1 MTSISRYFDK
11 NLTISTSLQALQ
23 MKGLWWDIDSSLCWP
38 KWNSV
43 KPQFKISQ
51 RTNMDSL
58 SIYEL
63 LFHLVSWTLATES
76 SWALDWCTWSTH
88 ASNVFKSQQN
98 PTKQNYQKQ
107 TKYTF
112 TESRRLN
119 QAIMNQKTSEI
130 SNGQSALSY
139 ASKVIP
145 KVHSSYFKFFSEK
158 DKIMAIPYFHS
169 IFSSDCQQ
177 S

>member
-1 MTSISRYFDK
+1 LTSISKYFDK

-88 ASNVFKSQQN
+88 ASNVFQVSTKPHKAELPKTNKIYLHRVQTTKPGNHEPKDVRNLQWAICPIICIKSHS
-98 PTKQNYQKQ
+98 
-107 TKYTF
+107 
-112 TESRRLN
+112 ES
-119 QAIMNQKTSEI
+119 S
-130 SNGQSALSY
+130 
-139 ASKVIP
+139 
-145 KVHSSYFKFFSEK
+145 FKLF
-158 DKIMAIPYFHS
+158 
-169 IFSSDCQQ
+169 
-177 S
+177 

>member
-1 MTSISRYFDK
+1 
-11 NLTISTSLQALQ
+11 
-23 MKGLWWDIDSSLCWP
+23 
-38 KWNSV
+38 
-43 KPQFKISQ
+43 
-51 RTNMDSL
+51 MDSL

-76 SWALDWCTWSTH
+76 SWALDSGEWCTWSTH

-98 PTKQNYQKQ
+98 PTEQNYQKQ

-112 TESRRLN
+112 TASRRLN

-130 SNGQSALSY
+130 SNGQSALSH
-139 ASKVIP
+139 ASIVIP
-145 KVHSSYFKFFSEK
+145 QVHSSYFKLFSKK

-169 IFSSDCQQ
+169 IFSSDCQHSYGDSLLVELVSASKPKSNESWPACSFPVQ
-177 S
+177 EKI

>member
-1 MTSISRYFDK
+1 MSYYF
-11 NLTISTSLQALQ
+11 
-23 MKGLWWDIDSSLCWP
+23 
-38 KWNSV
+38 
-43 KPQFKISQ
+43 
-51 RTNMDSL
+51 
-58 SIYEL
+58 
-63 LFHLVSWTLATES
+63 
-76 SWALDWCTWSTH
+76 TWSLEHWLPSPAELWTDVPGQLTQ
-88 ASNVFKSQQN
+88 AMFFKSQQN

-119 QAIMNQKTSEI
+119 QAIMNQKTTEI

>member
-1 MTSISRYFDK
+1 MKFCKTAVQNLSTNKHGFTLNLWAIIS
-11 NLTISTSLQALQ
+11 L
-23 MKGLWWDIDSSLCWP
+23 GLLNIGYRVQLSSG
-38 KWNSV
+38 
-43 KPQFKISQ
+43 
-51 RTNMDSL
+51 
-58 SIYEL
+58 E
-63 LFHLVSWTLATES
+63 
-76 SWALDWCTWSTH
+76 WCTWSTH